1 MTQVAVVVAS
11 HGELA
16 KYALKSAEMIVG
28 AQENCGVVTV
38 GMDDTLQDAIQ
49 GMQNELNRLD
59 RSQGTVILVDILGG
73 TPSNVSGRFVLTDEN
88 VLVLSGLNLP
98 LLLDLLTNRE
108 RSLVEIATSLE
119 NSYHAGFNNVTEL
132 FKKGEDEDECEIL

>member
-1 MTQVAVVVAS
+1 
-11 HGELA
+11 
-16 KYALKSAEMIVG
+16 
-28 AQENCGVVTV
+28 
-38 GMDDTLQDAIQ
+38 
-49 GMQNELNRLD
+49 
-59 RSQGTVILVDILGG
+59 
-73 TPSNVSGRFVLTDEN
+73 
-88 VLVLSGLNLP
+88 